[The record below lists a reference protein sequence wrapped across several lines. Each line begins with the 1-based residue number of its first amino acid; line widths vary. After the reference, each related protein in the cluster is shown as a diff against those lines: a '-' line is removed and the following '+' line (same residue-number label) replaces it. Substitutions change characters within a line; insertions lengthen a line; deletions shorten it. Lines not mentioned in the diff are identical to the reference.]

1 MQTACPLFHDNMELI
16 DIIPEFN
23 LYEEFWKIYT
33 KSDAVPPLYVSEDGF
48 VERSIV
54 CGNSD
59 IEGTVINSVLGAGV
73 HICKGAVVKDSIIM
87 KNTVIGAGS
96 QVNKAII
103 AEDVV
108 VGENC
113 ELGVGENI
121 PNKINPKVYSYGLVT
136 IGENTVIPSN
146 VKIGLNTAISGKTE
160 ESDYPDGILASGETL
175 IKAGERV

>member
-1 MQTACPLFHDNMELI
+1 
-16 DIIPEFN
+16 
-23 LYEEFWKIYT
+23 
-33 KSDAVPPLYVSEDGF
+33 
-48 VERSIV
+48 
-54 CGNSD
+54 
-59 IEGTVINSVLGAGV
+59 
-73 HICKGAVVKDSIIM
+73 M

-113 ELGVGENI
+113 ELGVGEDI